1 MKQILKGVLSM
12 KKLSDLKERLCK
24 LEREEFMLQMIDH
37 WSESDYDL
45 DRKLTKE
52 IREVKSE
59 IQKLE
64 GGK

>member
-1 MKQILKGVLSM
+1 M
-12 KKLSDLKERLCK
+12 KKLSDLKERLEK
-24 LEREEFMLQMIDH
+24 LESEEFMLQMIDH